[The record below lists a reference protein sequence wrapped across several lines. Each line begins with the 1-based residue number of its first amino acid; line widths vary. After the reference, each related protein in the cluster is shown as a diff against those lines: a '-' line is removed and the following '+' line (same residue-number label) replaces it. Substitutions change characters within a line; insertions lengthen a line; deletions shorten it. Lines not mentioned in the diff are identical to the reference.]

1 MYRTFGSGGIYR
13 HCHSKIF
20 EIKNERIILLIMENK
35 DTFLFDRRK
44 YLVLI
49 AGLVM
54 LAIGFALML
63 GGGSEAP
70 DEFNEEIFGTQRIGV
85 APWFIFIGLLLP
97 IAAIMMK
104 KKED

>member
-1 MYRTFGSGGIYR
+1 
-13 HCHSKIF
+13 
-20 EIKNERIILLIMENK
+20 MENK

-85 APWFIFIGLLLP
+85 AP
-97 IAAIMMK
+97 
-104 KKED
+104 

>member
-1 MYRTFGSGGIYR
+1 
-13 HCHSKIF
+13 
-20 EIKNERIILLIMENK
+20 MENK

-44 YLVLI
+44 YVVLI

-63 GGGSEAP
+63 GGGSDAP
-70 DEFNEEIFGTQRIGV
+70 DEFNEAIFGEQRIGV

>member
-1 MYRTFGSGGIYR
+1 
-13 HCHSKIF
+13 
-20 EIKNERIILLIMENK
+20 METK

-63 GGGSEAP
+63 GGGSDSP
-70 DEFNEEIFGTQRIGV
+70 NEFNPEIFGTQRIGI
-85 APWFIFIGLLLP
+85 APWFIFIGLVLP
-97 IAAIMMK
+97 IVAIMMK
-104 KKED
+104 RKES

>member
-1 MYRTFGSGGIYR
+1 
-13 HCHSKIF
+13 
-20 EIKNERIILLIMENK
+20 MENK

-63 GGGSEAP
+63 GGG
-70 DEFNEEIFGTQRIGV
+70 
-85 APWFIFIGLLLP
+85 
-97 IAAIMMK
+97 
-104 KKED
+104 

>member
-1 MYRTFGSGGIYR
+1 
-13 HCHSKIF
+13 
-20 EIKNERIILLIMENK
+20 MENK

-44 YLVLI
+44 YAVLI
-49 AGLVM
+49 AGLLM

-63 GGGSEAP
+63 GGGAEAP

>member
-1 MYRTFGSGGIYR
+1 
-13 HCHSKIF
+13 
-20 EIKNERIILLIMENK
+20 MENK

-44 YLVLI
+44 YIVLI
-49 AGLVM
+49 ARLVM
-54 LAIGFALML
+54 LAIGFGLML
-63 GGGSEAP
+63 GGGAEAQ
-70 DEFNEEIFGTQRIGV
+70 DEFNEDIFGTQRIGV

>member
-1 MYRTFGSGGIYR
+1 
-13 HCHSKIF
+13 
-20 EIKNERIILLIMENK
+20 MENK
-35 DTFLFDRRK
+35 DAFLFDRRK
-44 YLVLI
+44 YIVLI
-49 AGLVM
+49 AGLLM
-54 LAIGFALML
+54 LAIEFALML

-70 DEFNEEIFGTQRIGV
+70 DEFNEAIFGTQRIGV